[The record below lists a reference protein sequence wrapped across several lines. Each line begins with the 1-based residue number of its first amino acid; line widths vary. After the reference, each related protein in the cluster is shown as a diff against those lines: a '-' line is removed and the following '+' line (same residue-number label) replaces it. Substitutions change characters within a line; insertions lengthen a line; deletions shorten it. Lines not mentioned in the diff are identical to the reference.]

1 MTPIHQ
7 SLLQRLAVTPQ
18 LSFAVVM
25 ELALYD
31 PAHGYYGPGPR
42 RIGRKGDFYTAVSVG
57 PLYGHLLADLARQT
71 HVDLGKPED
80 FCVIEQAAHDGQLAE
95 DILSSCDFDYLIVEP
110 NPRYEA
116 AQRERLAAFEK
127 RVSWVPS
134 LTSLPPRPAL
144 FVCNELP
151 DAMPVHLVRWD
162 GAEWEELF
170 VVASAVPSSQSSAL
184 SFQPGPPSSSLADEI
199 ARLPRGLPPGY
210 TTEIGLAALEWMRD
224 LAASPF
230 HGIIYI
236 ADYGLDHDDLYS
248 PERSTGTL
256 RRYIHHRTD
265 DHVLEDL
272 GECDITTHV
281 NFTRLIEVAEDAGLK
296 LRSYEHQGR
305 YLGKLGLPW
314 LAGLEGQRP
323 DSVTQALVRQ
333 FHSLTHPAMMGRSFR
348 VVVLE
353 K

>member
-7 SLLQRLAVTPQ
+7 SLLQRLAVTPR
-18 LSFAVVM
+18 LSFAAVM

-31 PAHGYYGPGPR
+31 PEHGYYGQGPR

-57 PLYGHLLADLARQT
+57 PLYGHLLADLARRT
-71 HVDLGKPED
+71 HAELGKPED
-80 FCVIEQAAHDGQLAE
+80 FFVIEQAAHDGQLAE

-110 NPRYEA
+110 NPLYEA
-116 AQRERLAAFEK
+116 AQRDRLAAFEN
-127 RVSWVPS
+127 RVSWVSS
-134 LTSLPPRPAL
+134 LAEVPGRPAL

-162 GAEWEELF
+162 GVEWQELF
-170 VVASAVPSSQSSAL
+170 VVAESVL
-184 SFQPGPPSSSLADEI
+184 SFQSGPPSSSLADEI
-199 ARLPRGLPPGY
+199 ARLPRDLPPGY

-224 LAASPF
+224 LAKSPF
-230 HGIIYI
+230 HGVIYL

-256 RRYIHHRTD
+256 RRYHHHHTD
-265 DHVLEDL
+265 DHVLDKL
-272 GECDITTHV
+272 GECDLTTHV
-281 NFTRLIEVAEDAGLK
+281 NFTRLIEVAEGAGLK

-305 YLGKLGLPW
+305 YLSKLGLPW
-314 LAGLEGQRP
+314 LATLEGKRP
-323 DSVTQALVRQ
+323 DATTQASLRQ